1 MQSWGVEYDVK
12 MGAGRDIWVWT
23 VHTPNPK
30 RGVVTGSRTMAIR
43 DAEKAIKQWCYQ
55 HPHAAD
61 AAPLNDTFAVNSR
74 TDVFLAGQN

>member
-1 MQSWGVEYDVK
+1 
-12 MGAGRDIWVWT
+12 
-23 VHTPNPK
+23 
-30 RGVVTGSRTMAIR
+30 MAIR
-43 DAEKAIKQWCYQ
+43 DAEKVIKQWCYQ